1 MSSEL
6 RNIPSVWTAISHWL
20 AYMLY
25 IGLLP
30 KRLKGWRFTL
40 VALGFLALQCAYHS
54 QICDLTGTAFNV
66 AMTIF
71 ALITLLPFAA
81 LCPIG
86 WRGQVYYGARAF
98 ILGGFAVSLAWQ
110 IYIFY
115 AQRVPVLTGR
125 AGEILVM
132 LVIFAAVYLLMTV
145 LEWGHRQELGQMP
158 ISTLSCVAT
167 TLIAFIIYIISSLSF
182 SPLETPF
189 GGSTYAEAFN
199 IRTIVY
205 LGGVAILFSYHL
217 QLCDSHVRQEV
228 TALQNMLN
236 MQYANYCLSQESV
249 DLVNQKYHD
258 LKHQIAVLRAEIG
271 TEQKMECLDQME
283 REIRAYETQNKTG
296 NKVLDTILTSKS
308 VYCQNHDIRFTC
320 VADGHAL
327 DFMEVVDLSTLF
339 GNALD
344 NAIEGVS
351 QFEDPEQRLIHL
363 SVSRQKSFL
372 RIRVE
377 NRCREDL
384 TVGKGLPGTTKKDKN
399 LHGYGLKSIQATAEK
414 YGGSLT
420 VRAENG
426 WFELRVLIPLPEEA
440 EMPSQ
445 P

>member
-1 MSSEL
+1 MISEL
-6 RNIPSVWTAISHWL
+6 RNTPFIWTAISHWL

-30 KRLKGWRFTL
+30 KRVKGWRFWL
-40 VALGFLALQCAYHS
+40 VALGCLALQCVYQS
-54 QICDLTGTAFNV
+54 QIWDLTGMAFNL
-66 AMTIF
+66 ATIVF
-71 ALITLLPFAA
+71 ALMTLLPFVV

-86 WRGQVYYGARAF
+86 WRAQLYYCARAF

-115 AQRVPVLTGR
+115 AQRIPILSGHV
-125 AGEILVM
+125 GEILGM
-132 LVIFAAVYLLMTV
+132 LIIFAAVYLLMAL
-145 LEWGHRQELGQMP
+145 LERGHRQELGRMS
-158 ISTLSCVAT
+158 ISTLSSLAT
-167 TLIAFIIYIISSLSF
+167 TLIAFIIYILSSLSF
-182 SPLETPF
+182 STIETPF

-217 QLCDSHVRQEV
+217 QLCDSHARQEV

-236 MQYANYCLSQESV
+236 MQYTNYCLSQESV
-249 DLVNQKYHD
+249 DMVNRKYHD

-308 VYCQNHDIRFTC
+308 VYCQNHGIRFTC

-327 DFMEVVDLSTLF
+327 DFIEVVDLSTLF

-351 QFEDPEQRLIHL
+351 QLEDAEQRLIHL
-363 SVSRQKSFL
+363 SVSRQKRFL
-372 RIRVE
+372 RVRVE

-384 TVGKGLPGTTKKDKN
+384 TVGQGLPGTTKKDKN

-420 VRAENG
+420 VCAENG
-426 WFELRVLIPLPEEA
+426 WFELRVLIPLPEGIDSRTEG
-440 EMPSQ
+440 
-445 P
+445 